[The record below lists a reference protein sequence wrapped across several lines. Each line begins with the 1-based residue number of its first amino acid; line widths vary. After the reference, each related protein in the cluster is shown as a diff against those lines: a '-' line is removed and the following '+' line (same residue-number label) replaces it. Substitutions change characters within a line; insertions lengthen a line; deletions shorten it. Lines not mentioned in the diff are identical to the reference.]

1 MSDLHPEG
9 AAPPR
14 DTQSSDTR
22 SSDAAEPERPFHAR
36 RLLSLS
42 AQRRRPAPAADERP
56 APERRRDPSTGSG
69 QADAEQRR
77 EAVRESGNGGGNGHA
92 TTPDDRLDPM
102 ARALAL
108 LSGIDDEARA
118 AAQRASE
125 EAARVKPQ
133 PQPLRP
139 EGAAPRRP
147 SRPLYTLQE
156 VHERTGIPY
165 ATLALY
171 AARHADRVPWLGERR
186 SPAYPREG
194 LEELCRIHAEANP
207 GWQPPELGAERG
219 WDDLHGLAARLDSLA
234 GIQQRLSEEVGR
246 ALAEARRAWHGEA
259 IWVE

>member
-1 MSDLHPEG
+1 MSDPQSEG

-14 DTQSSDTR
+14 DTQSSD
-22 SSDAAEPERPFHAR
+22 AVEPERPFHAR

-56 APERRRDPSTGSG
+56 APERHRDPSTGSG
-69 QADAEQRR
+69 QADAEHRR
-77 EAVRESGNGGGNGHA
+77 EGARESGNGHA
-92 TTPDDRLDPM
+92 TAPDDRLDPM

-133 PQPLRP
+133 PQPLRS

-234 GIQQRLSEEVGR
+234 GIQARLSEEVGR

>member
-1 MSDLHPEG
+1 MSDPQSEG

-14 DTQSSDTR
+14 DTQP
-22 SSDAAEPERPFHAR
+22 AEPERPFHAR

-56 APERRRDPSTGSG
+56 VPERRR
-69 QADAEQRR
+69 
-77 EAVRESGNGGGNGHA
+77 EAARESGSGNGNGHA

-133 PQPLRP
+133 PQPQPLRS

-234 GIQQRLSEEVGR
+234 GIQERLSEEVRR